1 LGVIDVKLELKGT
14 QMWVTRRTDYA
25 TRAVL
30 ALAISEDALSLDDLT
45 ETTDAPRS
53 VLEQVMPTLRAAG
66 IVRSVRGPGGG
77 YRLNHPPAELTLE
90 RVVRVFQGQLAP
102 IGYATRHEPDPCP
115 AIVSRS
121 LRPAW
126 EQVRDATITILSGI
140 TFGDLAEAAQSG
152 SEKSI
157 RTKSHQP

>member
-1 LGVIDVKLELKGT
+1 MSNLNEKEL

-30 ALAISEDALSLDDLT
+30 ALAISEGALSLDELAD
-45 ETTDAPRS
+45 TTDAPRS
-53 VLEQVMPTLRAAG
+53 VLEQVMPMLRAAG
-66 IVRSVRGPGGG
+66 IVRSARGPGGG
-77 YRLNHPPAELTLE
+77 YRLNHPPEELTLE

-115 AIVSRS
+115 AIVARS

-140 TFGDLAEAAQSG
+140 TFRDLAAAAQSG
-152 SEKSI
+152 SAKSASSI
-157 RTKSHQP
+157 